1 LIALGTG
8 HGKTM
13 LIQVIANML
22 ALKFKNK
29 NIIVVCLND
38 FLAFWGSFIYGSSFV
53 AKQRI
58 RFMSLAVFLSIPVE
72 KMSSSSS
79 MKLSTCSCEA
89 SRLSMM
95 CPKMC
100 PLASIYLLTYLSGV
114 KLLA

>member
-1 LIALGTG
+1 
-8 HGKTM
+8 M

-72 KMSSSSS
+72 KNVIVFFDEIEHMLMWSFKIIHDVS
-79 MKLSTCSCEA
+79 KNVSTCFYLPA
-89 SRLSMM
+89 HLS
-95 CPKMC
+95 
-100 PLASIYLLTYLSGV
+100 
-114 KLLA
+114 